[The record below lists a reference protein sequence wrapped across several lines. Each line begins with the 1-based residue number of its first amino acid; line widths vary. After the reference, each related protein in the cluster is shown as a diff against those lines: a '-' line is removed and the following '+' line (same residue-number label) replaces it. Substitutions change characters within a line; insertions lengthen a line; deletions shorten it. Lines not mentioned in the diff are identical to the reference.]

1 MRILITGGLGFVG
14 TQLSIRFLASGH
26 EVTVV
31 DHAPRPKPFT
41 PAGVRYVS
49 ADTTVAGP
57 WQVEIANQDVIINL
71 AGASIFGRWS
81 AAYKK
86 LIYDSR
92 ILTTRNVV
100 QAMSSEQESTLLSTS
115 AIGYYG
121 FCKDEELTEDSP
133 PGNDFLAGLC
143 VDWERE
149 AQEAQKKGA
158 RVVITRFGIV
168 LGKNGG
174 ALQQMIPAFKRF
186 VGGPLGSGMQWFSWV
201 HMHDL
206 LEALLFL
213 VGRSDINGP
222 VNCCSPQP
230 VRNKELA
237 KALGS
242 MLHRPSYLATPSF
255 MLRLALGEFASALLE
270 GQKVIPVKL
279 LGAGFKF
286 QYPALPDALQSI
298 LAGD

>member
-1 MRILITGGLGFVG
+1 MKVLITGGLGFVG

-31 DHAPRPKPFT
+31 DHAPRPKPYT

-86 LIYDSR
+86 LIYNSR

-213 VGRSDINGP
+213 VDRSDINGP

-230 VRNKELA
+230 VRNKALA

-242 MLHRPSYLATPSF
+242 MLHRPSYVATPSF

-298 LAGD
+298 LADD